1 MAERYNFDQI
11 EPKWQQYWRE
21 KGLFSTR
28 QREDR
33 PAGPCSTPPD
43 GEPAKTGK
51 FYYLE
56 MFPYPS
62 GDLHMG
68 HVRNYTIGDT
78 MTRYLVM
85 NGHNVLHPMGWDAF
99 GLPAENAAIERQ
111 IHPDKWM
118 KMCTEKMKVQFDQL
132 GFSYDWGREINTSQ
146 PDYYKWTQWLFLK
159 LYHAGLA
166 YRGQAMVNWCPSCQ
180 TVLANEELDGA
191 YCERCG
197 TMVAPKPVG
206 GQWFFKITD
215 YAERLLDDI
224 ALLTEWPERVRV
236 MQENWIGRSTGVS
249 FRFEL
254 EYGNDAR
261 GAGVSPADGGRDA
274 RLTRDIAT
282 RGVEVFTTRIDTIYG
297 VTYMVLAPEH
307 PLASALTEGTEYEAP
322 VRRFVAEA
330 VAEGIAA
337 RGAAD
342 TEKKGI
348 FTGAYAIH
356 PLTGE
361 KVPIWVANYVLMEY
375 GTGAVMAVPAHD
387 QRDLEFARKYGL
399 AVKVVIKPSSG
410 DDTSAPP
417 ADDPRGAGVPPAIGG
432 RDARPTRQEARPAWL
447 DADTMTEAYTAPG
460 VQVNSAEFDGMI
472 STEAKEAIATRLE
485 EMGVGRKTVHYRLR
499 DWLVSRQRYWGC
511 PIPIVTCEACGEV
524 AVPEEQLPVL
534 LPEDA
539 EFKPT
544 GESPLAINEA
554 FVNTTCPKCGGP
566 AKRETDTMTTF
577 VCSSWYYL
585 RFCSPHADDVP
596 FRREEADYWLP
607 VDKYVGGIEHAV
619 RHLLYSRFITK
630 VLNDLGHISFR
641 EPFGNLFTQGMIYKD
656 GAKMS
661 KSKGNVV
668 PPDAIINSYGADTGR
683 VFILFVGPP
692 EQDAE
697 WSDRGVEGCHRFL
710 RRVWNAVAD
719 NVDAYDPGWREH
731 IPAEMT
737 DAQRVLRRKTHQTI
751 LAVSHDIE
759 NMRFNTAVSA
769 IMELANVLVPFVQG
783 IRPRGSDETR
793 GAGVSPADGGRDAR
807 PTAGQDARPTG
818 VSLADRAIFSEAAES
833 ALLVLSPMAP
843 HLCDELWERLG
854 LPPSIYEQPWPTAD
868 AELAKEDVIV
878 IPVQV
883 NGKVRGKV
891 EVPAGTDMATVQEL
905 GLALESVRKFMEGK
919 EIVKIIPVPG
929 KLLNVVVK

>member
-1 MAERYNFDQI
+1 MDEQTSDTSERRIRVRYNFDEL
-11 EPKWQQYWRE
+11 EPKWQQRWHDA
-21 KGLFSTR
+21 GLFTTPKAS
-28 QREDR
+28 DR
-33 PAGPCSTPPD
+33 P
-43 GEPAKTGK
+43 K

-78 MTRYLVM
+78 MSRYLVM
-85 NGHNVLHPMGWDAF
+85 NGFNVLHPMGWDAF

-118 KMCTEKMKVQFDQL
+118 KMCTEKMKVQFAQL
-132 GFSYDWGREINTSQ
+132 GLSYDWGREINTSQ

-159 LYHAGLA
+159 LYEAGLA

-191 YCERCG
+191 ECERCG
-197 TMVAPKPVG
+197 SLVEAKAVG

-215 YAERLLDDI
+215 YAEQLLDDI
-224 ALLTEWPERVRV
+224 ALLDEWPERVRT

-254 EYGNDAR
+254 ER
-261 GAGVSPADGGRDA
+261 GAGVSPADDAGRDGDDDGRRDA
-274 RLTRDIAT
+274 CPTRD
-282 RGVEVFTTRIDTIYG
+282 VEVFTTRIDTIYG

-307 PLASALTEGTEYEAP
+307 PLATALTAGTEFEAP
-322 VRRFVAEA
+322 MRRFVTETL
-330 VAEGIAA
+330 AEGVAT

-399 AVKVVIKPSSG
+399 DVKIVIQPE
-410 DDTSAPP
+410 DQEF
-417 ADDPRGAGVPPAIGG
+417 
-432 RDARPTRQEARPAWL
+432 DAA
-447 DADTMTEAYTAPG
+447 TMTEACTAPG
-460 VQVNSAEFDGMI
+460 LQVHSGQFDGMN
-472 STEAKEAIATRLE
+472 SEDAKGAIATHLE
-485 EMGVGRKTVHYRLR
+485 SLGIGKTTVHYRLR

-511 PIPIVTCEACGEV
+511 PIPIVMCASCGEV
-524 AVPEEQLPVL
+524 AIPESDLPVL

-566 AKRETDTMTTF
+566 ARRETDTMTTF
-577 VCSSWYYL
+577 VDSSWYFL
-585 RFCSPHADDVP
+585 RFASPDADDVA
-596 FRREEADYWLP
+596 FRRDEADYWLP

-619 RHLLYSRFITK
+619 RHLLYSRFLTK
-630 VLNDLGHISFR
+630 VLHDLGHISFR
-641 EPFGNLFTQGMIYKD
+641 EPFKNLFTQGMIYKD

-668 PPDAIINSYGADTGR
+668 PPDKIISEYGADTGR

-710 RRVWNAVAD
+710 RRVWSSVAE
-719 NVDAYDPGWREH
+719 NVGAYDRDWRAH
-731 IPAEMT
+731 MPAEVT
-737 DAQRVLRRKTHQTI
+737 DAQKALRRKTHQTI
-751 LAVSHDIE
+751 LGVTQDIE
-759 NMRFNTAVSA
+759 RMHFNTAVSG
-769 IMELANVLVPFVQG
+769 IMELTNELVPFAQTMDKA
-783 IRPRGSDETR
+783 S
-793 GAGVSPADGGRDAR
+793 AAD
-807 PTAGQDARPTG
+807 Q
-818 VSLADRAIFSEAAES
+818 AIFSEAVES
-833 ALLVLSPMAP
+833 LLLVLAPMAP
-843 HLCDELWERLG
+843 HICDELWERLG
-854 LPPSIYEQPWPTAD
+854 LQASIYQQPWPK
-868 AELAKEDVIV
+868 AEEALAEEDLMV

-905 GLALESVRKFMEGK
+905 GLALDSVQKFMEGK